1 MFIKIAYIALNVF
14 FFFVFV
20 VNFVIGLVRDLKF
33 KKAIKKNPQTLKAHV
48 REIDKVKNRVYM
60 IVDFQ
65 SPHNRLNF
73 SEAYEFFE
81 SDLKG
86 REFTVGEEIDL
97 IYNDVT
103 SWKKVMGFPLLIKE
117 FKVKLE
123 RGPLFLNIMLIIFSI
138 WVNINMILVY
148 VNNDG
153 FNPEIPFSGEGGLF
167 NQIYVLIMVFVYAMI
182 LSYVV
187 VNIAEMPKKDMQNY
201 LKLYGN
207 IAKARVKTYKFGKAK
222 NNKGNK
228 ESIITIEFSTNE
240 GVQVET
246 KLTSFLYT
254 ETQQEYI
261 DILYDPKK
269 PKCVVFLK
277 P

>member
-14 FFFVFV
+14 FFFVFI
-20 VNFVIGLVRDLKF
+20 VNFVIGLVRDIKF
-33 KKAIKKNPQTLKAHV
+33 KNAIKKNPQTLKAHV

-97 IYNDVT
+97 VYNDVT
-103 SWKKVMGFPLLIKE
+103 TWKKVMGFPLLIKE

-148 VNNDG
+148 VNNNG
-153 FNPEIPFSGEGGLF
+153 FNPEVPFSGEGGLF

-201 LKLYGN
+201 LKIYGN
-207 IAKARVKTYKFGKAK
+207 IAKARVKTYKFGRAK

>member
-20 VNFVIGLVRDLKF
+20 VNFVIGLVRDIKF
-33 KKAIKKNPQTLKAHV
+33 KNAIKKNPQTLKAHV

-103 SWKKVMGFPLLIKE
+103 TWKKVMGFPLLIKE

-153 FNPEIPFSGEGGLF
+153 FNPEVPFSGQGGLF

-240 GVQVET
+240 GVQIET

>member
-20 VNFVIGLVRDLKF
+20 VNFVIGLVRDIKF
-33 KKAIKKNPQTLKAHV
+33 KNAIKKNPQTLKAHV
-48 REIDKVKNRVYM
+48 REIDNVKNRVYM

-103 SWKKVMGFPLLIKE
+103 TWKKVMGFPLLIKE

-153 FNPEIPFSGEGGLF
+153 FNPEVPFSGEGGLF

-240 GVQVET
+240 GVQIET

>member
-20 VNFVIGLVRDLKF
+20 VNFVVGLVRDIKF
-33 KKAIKKNPQTLKAHV
+33 KNAIKKNPQTLKAHV

-103 SWKKVMGFPLLIKE
+103 TWKKVMGFPLLIKE

-153 FNPEIPFSGEGGLF
+153 FNPEVPFSGEGGLF

-201 LKLYGN
+201 LKIYGN
-207 IAKARVKTYKFGKAK
+207 IAKARVKTYKFGRAK

>member
-20 VNFVIGLVRDLKF
+20 VNFVIGLVRDIKF
-33 KKAIKKNPQTLKAHV
+33 KNAIKKNPQTLKAHV

-97 IYNDVT
+97 VYNDVT
-103 SWKKVMGFPLLIKE
+103 TWKKVMGFPLLIKE

-153 FNPEIPFSGEGGLF
+153 FNPEVPFSGEGGLF

-201 LKLYGN
+201 LKIYGN
-207 IAKARVKTYKFGKAK
+207 IAKARVKTYKFGRAK

>member
-1 MFIKIAYIALNVF
+1 MLLKIAYLSVNIF
-14 FFFVFV
+14 FFFIFI
-20 VNFVIGLVRDLKF
+20 VNFVVGLVRDIRY
-33 KKAIKKNPQTLKAHV
+33 KKALKANPRTVNAIV
-48 REIDKVKNRVYM
+48 RQVDKVKNRIYM
-60 IVDFQ
+60 MVEFQ
-65 SPHNRLNF
+65 SEHNRLTF
-73 SEAYEFFE
+73 TETYEFFE

-86 REFTVGEEIDL
+86 RNFKEGESIDL
-97 IYNDVT
+97 IYNDVS
-103 SWKKVMGFPLLIKE
+103 SWKRVMGFPLLIKE
-117 FKVKLE
+117 FKIKLE
-123 RGPLFLNIMLIIFSI
+123 KGPLFLNIMLILFSI
-138 WVNINMILVY
+138 WVNTTTILTF
-148 VNNDG
+148 VNNNG
-153 FNPEIPFSGEGGLF
+153 FSKDVPFTGENGLF
-167 NQIYVLIMVFVYAMI
+167 NQVYVLIMVFVYAMI

-187 VNIAEMPKKDMQNY
+187 VNIIEMPKKDMQNY

-207 IAKARVKTYKFGKAK
+207 IAKARVKTYKFGRAK

-240 GVQVET
+240 GVQIET

>member
-20 VNFVIGLVRDLKF
+20 VNFVIGLVRDIKF
-33 KKAIKKNPQTLKAHV
+33 KNAIKKNPQTLKAHV

-103 SWKKVMGFPLLIKE
+103 TWKKVMGFPLLIKE

-153 FNPEIPFSGEGGLF
+153 FNPEVPFSGEGGLF

-240 GVQVET
+240 GVQIET

>member
-20 VNFVIGLVRDLKF
+20 VNFVIGLVRDIKF
-33 KKAIKKNPQTLKAHV
+33 KNAIKKNPQTLKAHV

-103 SWKKVMGFPLLIKE
+103 TWKKVMGFPLLINE

-153 FNPEIPFSGEGGLF
+153 FNPEVPFSGEGGLF

-201 LKLYGN
+201 LKIYGN
-207 IAKARVKTYKFGKAK
+207 IAKARVKTYKFGRAK

>member
-20 VNFVIGLVRDLKF
+20 VNFVIGLVRDIKF
-33 KKAIKKNPQTLKAHV
+33 KNAIKKNPQNLKAHV

-103 SWKKVMGFPLLIKE
+103 TWKKVMGFPLLIKE

-153 FNPEIPFSGEGGLF
+153 FNPEVPFSGEGGLF

-201 LKLYGN
+201 LKIYGN
-207 IAKARVKTYKFGKAK
+207 IAKARVKTYKFGRAK

>member
-20 VNFVIGLVRDLKF
+20 VNFVIGLVRDIKF
-33 KKAIKKNPQTLKAHV
+33 KNAIKKNPQTLKAHV
-48 REIDKVKNRVYM
+48 RELDKVKNRVYM

-103 SWKKVMGFPLLIKE
+103 TWKKVMGFPLLIKE

-153 FNPEIPFSGEGGLF
+153 FNPEVPFSGEGGLF

-201 LKLYGN
+201 LKIYGN
-207 IAKARVKTYKFGKAK
+207 IAKARVKTYKFGRAK

>member
-20 VNFVIGLVRDLKF
+20 VNFVIGLVRDIKF
-33 KKAIKKNPQTLKAHV
+33 KNAIKKNPQTLKAHV

-103 SWKKVMGFPLLIKE
+103 TWKKVMGFPLLIKE

-153 FNPEIPFSGEGGLF
+153 FNPEVPFSGEGGLF

-201 LKLYGN
+201 LKIYGN
-207 IAKARVKTYKFGKAK
+207 IAKARVKTYKFGRAK

>member
-20 VNFVIGLVRDLKF
+20 VNFVIGLVRDIKF
-33 KKAIKKNPQTLKAHV
+33 KNAIKKNPQTLKAHV

-103 SWKKVMGFPLLIKE
+103 TWKKVMGFPLLIKE

-153 FNPEIPFSGEGGLF
+153 FNPEVPFSGEGGLF

-201 LKLYGN
+201 LKIYGN

>member
-33 KKAIKKNPQTLKAHV
+33 KNAIKKNPQTLKAHV
-48 REIDKVKNRVYM
+48 RELDKVKNRVYM

-103 SWKKVMGFPLLIKE
+103 TWKKVMGFPLLIKE

-153 FNPEIPFSGEGGLF
+153 FNPEVPFSGEGGLF

-201 LKLYGN
+201 LKIYGN
-207 IAKARVKTYKFGKAK
+207 IAKARVKTYKFGRAK

>member
-14 FFFVFV
+14 FFFLFV
-20 VNFVIGLVRDLKF
+20 VNFVIGLVRDIKF
-33 KKAIKKNPQTLKAHV
+33 KNAIKKNPQILKAHV

-103 SWKKVMGFPLLIKE
+103 TWKKVMGFPLLIKE

-153 FNPEIPFSGEGGLF
+153 FNPEVPFSGEGGLF

-201 LKLYGN
+201 LKIYGN
-207 IAKARVKTYKFGKAK
+207 IAKARVKTYKFGRAK

>member
-20 VNFVIGLVRDLKF
+20 VNFVIGLVRDIKF
-33 KKAIKKNPQTLKAHV
+33 KNAIKKNPQTLKAHV

-97 IYNDVT
+97 IYNDIT
-103 SWKKVMGFPLLIKE
+103 TWKKVMGFPLLIKE

-153 FNPEIPFSGEGGLF
+153 FNPEVPFSGEGGLF

-201 LKLYGN
+201 LKIYGN
-207 IAKARVKTYKFGKAK
+207 IAKARVKTYKFGRAK

-261 DILYDPKK
+261 DILYDPRK

>member
-1 MFIKIAYIALNVF
+1 
-14 FFFVFV
+14 
-20 VNFVIGLVRDLKF
+20 
-33 KKAIKKNPQTLKAHV
+33 
-48 REIDKVKNRVYM
+48 
-60 IVDFQ
+60 
-65 SPHNRLNF
+65 
-73 SEAYEFFE
+73 
-81 SDLKG
+81 
-86 REFTVGEEIDL
+86 
-97 IYNDVT
+97 
-103 SWKKVMGFPLLIKE
+103 MGFPLLIKE

-153 FNPEIPFSGEGGLF
+153 FNPEVPFSGEGGLF

-201 LKLYGN
+201 LKIYGN
-207 IAKARVKTYKFGKAK
+207 IAKARVKTYKFGRAK

>member
-20 VNFVIGLVRDLKF
+20 VNFVIGLVRDIKF
-33 KKAIKKNPQTLKAHV
+33 KNAIKKNPQTLKAHV

-97 IYNDVT
+97 IYNDIT
-103 SWKKVMGFPLLIKE
+103 TWKKVMGFPLLIKE

-153 FNPEIPFSGEGGLF
+153 FNPEVPFSGEGGLF

-201 LKLYGN
+201 LKIYGN
-207 IAKARVKTYKFGKAK
+207 IAKARVKTYKFGRAK